1 MLRLDPSTV
10 GNEERGT
17 VTPVSQRRLE
27 LTMLGHAP
35 LLPVLVPWDTAFI
48 HNAVLVLRRLAAE
61 VSASFCMYAFR
72 AYSALS

>member
-1 MLRLDPSTV
+1 
-10 GNEERGT
+10 
-17 VTPVSQRRLE
+17 
-27 LTMLGHAP
+27 MLGHAP